1 MSYLKGTDKTTKL
14 TIAAIIIIIC
24 MMCLIP
30 ILSHRNYIN
39 LKLDKN
45 NPLENSEMVDSIVIN
60 NDSTGLTII
69 GLDEYNKC
77 EFDSHNMYMISESE
91 EPVYMHIKDSCKLC
105 KSDTVNNIPSI
116 TFIRIKWQFKN
127 K

>member
-1 MSYLKGTDKTTKL
+1 MKGTDKTTKL
-14 TIAAIIIIIC
+14 TIAAIIAIIC
-24 MMCLIP
+24 LMCLIP

-39 LKLDKN
+39 LKPDKN
-45 NPLENSEMVDSIVIN
+45 NPLENSEMVDSITIN
-60 NDSTGLTII
+60 TDSTGLTII

-105 KSDTVNNIPSI
+105 KADTINDIPSI